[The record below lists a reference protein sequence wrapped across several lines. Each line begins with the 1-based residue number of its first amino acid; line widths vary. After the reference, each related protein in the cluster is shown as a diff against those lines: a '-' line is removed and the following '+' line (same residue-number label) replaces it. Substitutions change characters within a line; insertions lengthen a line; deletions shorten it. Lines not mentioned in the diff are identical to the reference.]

1 MEKKMEK
8 SQRYKSPEEREDVER
23 ELSQLLSTTLQ
34 LEDEL
39 NQIIGFE

>member
-1 MEKKMEK
+1 MEKKMEQK
-8 SQRYKSPEEREDVER
+8 EREDVER

-39 NQIIGFE
+39 NRIISYE